1 MNVTVKLFAG
11 FREGRFVKEDRT
23 FPEHTMVVDIVD
35 NLGID
40 REEIGV
46 LMRNSLQCSLETAL
60 EAGDILAIF
69 PVIGGG

>member
-11 FREGRFVKEDRT
+11 FREGRFIKEDQT
-23 FPEHTMVVDIVD
+23 LPEATKVVDIVD
-35 NLGID
+35 GLGID

-46 LMRNSLQCSLETAL
+46 LMCNFRQTTFDTILED
-60 EAGDILAIF
+60 GDILAIF